1 MDEDDFDPTTAGP
14 TGDPIIDRGDAL
26 IRLAFAAEQV
36 KRKEHKALIQAYMVK
51 VFESIRLPQPQAEL
65 HSIDGGKLQ

>member
-1 MDEDDFDPTTAGP
+1 MDYEDFDPTNVGP
-14 TGDPIIDRGDAL
+14 TGDPIIDRGDVL

-51 VFESIRLPQPQAEL
+51 VFESIRLSKPKAEL
-65 HSIDGGKLQ
+65 RSIDGGKFQ